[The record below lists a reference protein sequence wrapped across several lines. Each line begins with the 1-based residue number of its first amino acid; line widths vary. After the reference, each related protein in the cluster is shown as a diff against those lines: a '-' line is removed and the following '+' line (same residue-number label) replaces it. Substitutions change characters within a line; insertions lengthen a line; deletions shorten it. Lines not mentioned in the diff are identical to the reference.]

1 MIVSTHQKL
10 ALVAS
15 LALVAWAGRVEAA
28 KDFTVQSH
36 TASENAFLVSSHI
49 IESNGEVALVDAQM
63 FNDEADKF
71 IEKAKKAKG
80 TVKTIFITHAHPDHF
95 FGLQRLKA
103 AFPEARLVAMP
114 ATVEAVTAAG
124 SGMLKFYREGFMN
137 GALAANLPTEVP
149 ALEKL
154 EGNTLKVGNA
164 EFEVLHFPAAEVKD
178 AHALWH
184 KGTGSLFAGDLVYN
198 NTHMWLA
205 DQEPQG
211 WIAAL
216 QQMQKLPVKK
226 IYAGHGEPGG
236 KDQLK
241 KNLDYLTFFEKTRQ
255 SAKSGEELKK
265 AVNGKFKK
273 LRVAA
278 VLDFS
283 ANKYFPP
290 QQGGAAPAEGSAK
303 PDAAEGQGQG
313 QGKPEGKGAAEGQG
327 KPEGKGKQ

>member
-1 MIVSTHQKL
+1 MIVSSHQKL
-10 ALVAS
+10 ALLAS

-28 KDFTVQSH
+28 KDFTIQSY
-36 TASENAFLVSSHI
+36 TASENAFLVSAHI
-49 IESNGEVALVDAQM
+49 IESNGEIALVDAQM

-80 TVKTIFITHAHPDHF
+80 TVKTLFITHAHPDHF

-114 ATVEAVTAAG
+114 ATVEAVGQAG
-124 SGMLKFYREGFMN
+124 PGMLKFYREGFMN
-137 GALAANLPTEVP
+137 GALAANLPTELP

-178 AHALWH
+178 AYALWH
-184 KGTGSLFAGDLVYN
+184 KGTGTLLSGDLVYN
-198 NTHMWLA
+198 NAHLWLA

-216 QQMQKLPVKK
+216 EQLQKLPVKK

-236 KDQLK
+236 KDLLK
-241 KNLDYLTFFEKTRQ
+241 KNLEYLTFFEKTRQ
-255 SAKSGEELKK
+255 SAKSGEELNK
-265 AVNGKFKK
+265 AVKGKFKK
-273 LRVAA
+273 LRVQA

-290 QQGGAAPAEGSAK
+290 QQQGGGSAT
-303 PDAAEGQGQG
+303 PEEEGKGEPG
-313 QGKPEGKGAAEGQG
+313 GKGPGGKPEGNG
-327 KPEGKGKQ
+327 KK

>member
-1 MIVSTHQKL
+1 MFVSSHQKL
-10 ALVAS
+10 ALLAC

-49 IESNGEVALVDAQM
+49 IESNGEVALIDAQM

-114 ATVEAVTAAG
+114 ATVEAVGQTG
-124 SGMLKFYREGFMN
+124 PGMLKFYREGFMN
-137 GALAANLPTEVP
+137 GALAANLPTEIP
-149 ALEKL
+149 ALERL

-164 EFEVLHFPAAEVKD
+164 EFEVLTFPAAEVKD

-184 KGTGSLFAGDLVYN
+184 KGTGSLLTGDLVYN
-198 NTHMWLA
+198 NTHLWLA

-216 QQMQKLPVKK
+216 KQLQKLPVKK
-226 IYAGHGEPGG
+226 IYAGHGEPGS
-236 KDQLK
+236 KDLIK
-241 KNLDYLTFFEKTRQ
+241 KNLEYLNFFQKTRQ
-255 SAKSGEELKK
+255 GVKSGEELTK
-265 AVNGKFKK
+265 AVKGKFKK
-273 LRVAA
+273 YRAPGIV
-278 VLDFS
+278 DFA

-290 QQGGAAPAEGSAK
+290 QQGGGAAEGGAK
-303 PDAAEGQGQG
+303 PDAA
-313 QGKPEGKGAAEGQG
+313 GKPAGKDE
-327 KPEGKGKQ
+327 E